1 MSTLFEGTAPRG
13 HIAMAG
19 IADNRRMHDT
29 ASPIAPPADAG
40 TRPPK
45 IGFVS
50 LGCPKALTDSELIL
64 TQLSAEGYATS
75 KTFAGADLV
84 IVNTCGFIDDAVKES
99 LDTIGEA
106 LAANG
111 RVIVTG
117 CLGAKAGDD
126 GSGNLVRQ
134 MHPSV
139 LAVTGP
145 HATQEVMD
153 AVHLHLPKPHDPF
166 VDLVPAARAEFR
178 GIAGIKLTPRHYAY
192 LKISEGCNHRCTF
205 CIIPSMRGD
214 LVSRP
219 VGDVLAEARALFESG
234 VKELLVVS
242 QDTSAYGVDVKYR
255 TGFFDGRPVKT
266 RMTELCDA
274 LATLGAAHGAWVRLH
289 YVYPYPHVDE
299 LLPMM
304 AGGRVLPYL
313 DVPFQ
318 HSHPDVL
325 RRMKRPASGEKN
337 LDRLLKW
344 REACPELVVR
354 STFIAGF
361 PGETEAEFSHMLDF
375 VREAQIDRAG
385 CFAYSPVKGAA
396 ANELPG
402 ALPAELREERRAR
415 FMAVAEAVSI
425 ARLQRR
431 VGATMQVLI
440 DKAPALGRKG
450 GVGRSYADAPEIDGT
465 VRLLPPEKVSKTLK
479 MGEFTRARI
488 VGVEGHDLIG
498 QPI

>member
-1 MSTLFEGTAPRG
+1 MRDNPAMNAEVTTAP
-13 HIAMAG
+13 
-19 IADNRRMHDT
+19 
-29 ASPIAPPADAG
+29 
-40 TRPPK
+40 PK
-45 IGFVS
+45 VGFVS

-64 TQLSAEGYATS
+64 TQLSAEGYTTS
-75 KTFAGADLV
+75 KSYDGADLV

-106 LAANG
+106 LAENG

-117 CLGAKAGDD
+117 CLGAKTGED
-126 GSGNLVRQ
+126 GGNLVRE

-153 AVHLHLPKPHDPF
+153 AVHAHLPKPHDPF
-166 VDLVPAARAEFR
+166 IDLVPA
-178 GIAGIKLTPRHYAY
+178 AGIKLTPKHYAY

-219 VGDVLAEARALFESG
+219 IGDVLKEAKALFEGG

-255 TGFFDGRPVKT
+255 TGFYDGKPIRT
-266 RMTELCDA
+266 RMLELVQA
-274 LATLGAAHGAWVRLH
+274 LGEMAEPHGAWVRLH
-289 YVYPYPHVDE
+289 YVYPYPSVDE
-299 LLPMM
+299 VIPLM
-304 AGGRVLPYL
+304 ATGKVLPYL

-337 LDRLLKW
+337 LERILRW
-344 REACPELVVR
+344 RETCPEIVIR

-361 PGETEAEFSHMLDF
+361 PGETEAEHEDLLSFLK
-375 VREAQIDRAG
+375 EARIDRAG
-385 CFAYSPVKGAA
+385 CFAYSPVEGAS
-396 ANELPG
+396 ANALPG
-402 ALPAELREERRAR
+402 MLPAPVREERRAR
-415 FMAVAEAVSI
+415 FMAVAEEVS
-425 ARLQRR
+425 AAKLARR
-431 VGATMQVLI
+431 VGATMQVLV
-440 DKAPALGRKG
+440 DSAPALGRKG
-450 GVGRSYADAPEIDGT
+450 GVGRSYADAPEIDGS
-465 VRLLPPEKVSKTLK
+465 VKLLPPQKLSKRLAV
-479 MGEFTRARI
+479 GEFTQARI
-488 VGVEGHDLIG
+488 VATDGHDLVAE
-498 QPI
+498 PI